1 MFEWI
6 EDNAALFGW
15 LAVLSAIAFAGS
27 LLALPWLVAQIPRDY
42 FLTGVPHRLPWA
54 DRHPFVRCAFVIG
67 KNVLGVVFLLAGI
80 AMLLLPGQG
89 LLTIAVALVLLDFPG
104 KGRLLR
110 RIVAQPTV
118 FNALNWLRKRSG
130 CEPLIVD
137 R

>member
-1 MFEWI
+1 
-6 EDNAALFGW
+6 
-15 LAVLSAIAFAGS
+15 V
-27 LLALPWLVAQIPRDY
+27 
-42 FLTGVPHRLPWA
+42 
-54 DRHPFVRCAFVIG
+54 
-67 KNVLGVVFLLAGI
+67 
-80 AMLLLPGQG
+80 
-89 LLTIAVALVLLDFPG
+89 VALVLLDFPG